1 MKPLL
6 SDSFGTARTIPVQ
19 FIALGAGN
27 SYYLKYQDT
36 AKDPVFDLA
45 GNYAALKEYLASKP
59 KVNMCSSHSNSDIKH
74 YERTDG

>member
-6 SDSFGTARTIPVQ
+6 SSSFGAASTIPVQ
-19 FIALGAGN
+19 FIALGAGD

-59 KVNMCSSHSNSDIKH
+59 KVNVCSSHSSSDIEH
-74 YERTDG
+74 YQRTNG